1 MDSAGGTNDAREK
14 SLSKMR
20 YYSHILLNLRNLLL
34 HSAIRIQEPPP
45 NNFRAQ
51 IMKKKIRKCWH
62 WEFQRTRDTWKKER
76 NSRLLTAKTTKTKR
90 KTTRKWG
97 EGTCLDEAEHWLK
110 KERRPA
116 IGILLYAVRPEVR
129 RPASLAPHLLSMN
142 SATQI

>member
-1 MDSAGGTNDAREK
+1 
-14 SLSKMR
+14 MR

-34 HSAIRIQEPPP
+34 HSTIRIQEPPP

-51 IMKKKIRKCWH
+51 IIKKKIRTCWH
-62 WEFQRTRDTWKKER
+62 WEFQRARDTWEKER

-110 KERRPA
+110 KERHPA